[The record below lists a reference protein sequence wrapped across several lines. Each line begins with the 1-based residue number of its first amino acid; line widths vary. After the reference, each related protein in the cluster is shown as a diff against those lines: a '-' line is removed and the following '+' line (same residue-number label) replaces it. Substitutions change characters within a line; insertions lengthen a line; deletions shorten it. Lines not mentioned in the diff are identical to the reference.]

1 MYNKYLNFPSRR
13 MKNKLH
19 RLITTSKFSHL
30 IILSCLI
37 LFSPMIAGCQDLN
50 SGMEAY
56 EKGEYDKSI
65 QILQEY
71 LMNEPQNVEAR
82 YFLGN
87 AFFKKGLLDQA
98 QKEYEEALDRDSKH
112 PLVIYQ
118 LGLVHIKKK
127 EYEKAKEMFQRGL
140 KLKKQ
145 DALFHNGMGL
155 LQMEQGDL
163 TQADLSFRLAL
174 ADDPVNH
181 EYHKNLGDLYLKKEV
196 IPLAIDS
203 YMEALT
209 LDSTL
214 ADVHYNL
221 GEAYFLNRDFNSAV
235 KEFKAAIK
243 LDPAYK
249 VAFLRLGDM
258 YMIDRKHF
266 TEAAVMYEEY
276 LKFDDKNS
284 EVFFSLGK
292 AYFYLRQLDKAIEN
306 LEKSKELDPQ
316 NDEVYHYLGMAY
328 QDSKELSKA
337 LEAYNLYVELHQ
349 NENPDDW
356 DEKDA
361 EFWMRKGRAH
371 LALGDSVNLALGSE
385 SLNKAVELDSTMLSA
400 FASLS
405 YTYYKQEKYEE
416 AIPLFLTK
424 IELDSANSF
433 NPLVYLAYSYIGLE
447 EFSKA
452 VDPLLKALEIQPEN
466 TDVRKTLARV
476 YFSQE
481 NYKEATEQYKLI
493 LQNAPE
499 ECEMVAAYGYSLM
512 RMENPAE
519 AISPL
524 RKAVKCYPN
533 DISYMLLLA
542 QALELRKDLDG
553 AYKWYMEVLKR
564 DPRNQA
570 ASDGRDRIDMQRY

>member
-1 MYNKYLNFPSRR
+1 MYNKYLNFSSER
-13 MKNKLH
+13 MKGKLL
-19 RLITTSKFSHL
+19 RLIITSKFYHL
-30 IILSCLI
+30 IILFCFI
-37 LFSPMIAGCQDLN
+37 FFSPMIAGCQDLN
-50 SGMEAY
+50 SGIDAY
-56 EKGEYDKSI
+56 NKGEYDKAI
-65 QILQEY
+65 QVLQDY
-71 LMNEPQNVEAR
+71 LKGNPQDVEAHH
-82 YFLGN
+82 FLGN
-87 AFFKKGLLDQA
+87 AYFKKGLLDEA
-98 QKEYEEALDRDSKH
+98 QKEYEEALDQDSKH

-118 LGLVHIKKK
+118 LGLVYIKKK
-127 EYEKAKEMFQRGL
+127 EYEEAKEMFQRGL

-174 ADDPVNH
+174 ADNPENP
-181 EYHKNLGDLYLKKEV
+181 EFHKNLGDLYLKKEV
-196 IPLAIDS
+196 IPLAIDA

-235 KEFKAAIK
+235 KQFKAAIN
-243 LDPAYK
+243 LDPSYK
-249 VAFLRLGDM
+249 IAFLRLGDM
-258 YMIDRKHF
+258 YMIDRKHYA
-266 TEAAVMYEEY
+266 EAAVMYEEY
-276 LKFDDKNS
+276 MKFDDKNS
-284 EVFFSLGK
+284 WAYLSLGK
-292 AYFYLRQLDKAIEN
+292 AYFYLRQLEKAIEN

-316 NDEVYHYLGMAY
+316 KEDVYHYLGMAY
-328 QDSKELSKA
+328 QDSKDLNQA
-337 LEAYNLYVELHQ
+337 LEAYEKYVELHQ
-349 NENPDDW
+349 KENPDDW

-371 LALGDSVNLALGSE
+371 LSLGDSVNLALGSE

-400 FASLS
+400 FASLG

-424 IELDSANSF
+424 IELDSTDNF

-447 EFSKA
+447 EFPKA
-452 VDPLLKALEIQPEN
+452 VDPLMKALEIQPEN

-481 NYKEATEQYKLI
+481 NYKDATEQYRLV
-493 LQNAPE
+493 LQINPE

-512 RMENPAE
+512 RMENPTE

-564 DPRNQA
+564 NPGNQA
-570 ASDGRDRIDMQRY
+570 AKDGRDRIDMQRY

>member
-1 MYNKYLNFPSRR
+1 
-13 MKNKLH
+13 MKDKHH
-19 RLITTSKFSHL
+19 RLIIAPKFYHL
-30 IILSCLI
+30 IFLSLLI
-37 LFSPMIAGCQDLN
+37 LFTPLVAGCQDLK
-50 SGMEAY
+50 SGIDAY
-56 EKGEYDKSI
+56 QKGEYDKAI
-65 QILQEY
+65 QTLQEY
-71 LMNEPQNVEAR
+71 LQNNPQDVEAR

-87 AFFKKGLLDQA
+87 ALFKKGLLDQA
-98 QKEYEEALDRDSKH
+98 QEEFQKALEQDSKH
-112 PLVIYQ
+112 PLVIYE

-127 EYEKAKEMFQRGL
+127 EYEKAKEMFESGL

-145 DALFHNGMGL
+145 ESLFYNGLGL

-174 ADDPVNH
+174 AEDPENP
-181 EYHKNLGDLYLKKEV
+181 ELHKNLGDLYLKKEV
-196 IPLAIDS
+196 IPLAIEA
-203 YMEALT
+203 YTEALT
-209 LDSTL
+209 LDSSL

-221 GEAYFLNRDFNSAV
+221 GETYFLNHDFNSAV
-235 KEFKAAIK
+235 KEFKAAIN

-284 EVFFSLGK
+284 EAFLSLGK
-292 AYFYLRQLDKAIEN
+292 AYFYLRQLDKAIVN
-306 LEKSKELDPQ
+306 LEKARELDPQ
-316 NDEVYHYLGMAY
+316 NEAVYYYLGMAY
-328 QDSKELSKA
+328 QDNKELNKA
-337 LEAYNLYVELHQ
+337 LEAYDLYVNLHQ
-349 NENPDDW
+349 KENPDDW
-356 DEKDA
+356 EAKDA

-371 LALGDSVNLALGSE
+371 LALGDSVNLALGSKA
-385 SLNKAVELDSTMLSA
+385 LNQAVKLDSTMLSA
-400 FASLS
+400 FTSLG

-416 AIPLFLTK
+416 AIPLFLSK
-424 IELDSANSF
+424 IELDSTDNF

-447 EFSKA
+447 EYSQA

-466 TDVRKTLARV
+466 VDIRKTLARV

-481 NYKEATEQYKLI
+481 NYKEAAEQYKLI

-512 RMENPAE
+512 RMEEPAE

-524 RKAVKCYPN
+524 SKAVKCYPN
-533 DISYMLLLA
+533 DTSYMLLLA
-542 QALELRKDLDG
+542 QALELRKNLDD

-564 DPRNQA
+564 DPGNQVA
-570 ASDGRDRIDMQRY
+570 QDGRDRIDMQRY